1 MKLPMAYLKE
11 TQAEKCQGYT

>member
-1 MKLPMAYLKE
+1 MIKE